1 MVESVVI
8 LSLLKFISLPHLAGS
23 PEFRSALRPP
33 ATFSSLLGGGERRC
47 VAGPASTA
55 SNKPSEM
62 ALLID
67 NYDSYT
73 YNLYQMLQELDKDG
87 VAPRVVKNDAF
98 GGRFDKVL
106 ELFHDG
112 QEVSVPKK
120 ATLDCVVVFLLSP
133 FVFSIIG

>member
-1 MVESVVI
+1 M
-8 LSLLKFISLPHLAGS
+8 
-23 PEFRSALRPP
+23 
-33 ATFSSLLGGGERRC
+33 
-47 VAGPASTA
+47 AGPASTA
-55 SNKPSEM
+55 NKPSEM

-106 ELFHDG
+106 ELFHDR
-112 QEVSVPKK
+112 QEVSVPKND
-120 ATLDCVVVFLLSP
+120 T
-133 FVFSIIG
+133 